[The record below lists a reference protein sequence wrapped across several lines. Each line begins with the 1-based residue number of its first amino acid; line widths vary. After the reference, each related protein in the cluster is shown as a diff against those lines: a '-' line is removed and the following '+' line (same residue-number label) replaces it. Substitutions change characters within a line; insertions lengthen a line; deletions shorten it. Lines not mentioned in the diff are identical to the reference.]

1 MDNHTSN
8 QNDNYSL
15 PLAIMTFGKEHQP
28 EFTFN
33 NNSSSNNNS
42 LKNELNN
49 NLTLKNNQNI
59 FKEIPE
65 EKKESSKRY
74 Y

>member
-1 MDNHTSN
+1 MDNQNSN
-8 QNDNYSL
+8 NNEYLSL
-15 PLAIMTFGKEHQP
+15 PLASMTFGKEHQP

-49 NLTLKNNQNI
+49 NLL
-59 FKEIPE
+59 
-65 EKKESSKRY
+65 
-74 Y
+74 